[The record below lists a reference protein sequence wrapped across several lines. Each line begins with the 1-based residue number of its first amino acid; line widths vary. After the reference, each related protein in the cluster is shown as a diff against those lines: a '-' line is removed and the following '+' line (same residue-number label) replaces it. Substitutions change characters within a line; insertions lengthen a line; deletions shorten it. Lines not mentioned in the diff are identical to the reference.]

1 MKKLALYV
9 CEICGT
15 QYSDQGKCARCEK
28 MHRQKLTIAGARY
41 LPYAQDASGMPV
53 TITVTNGEDGKSYT
67 YKR

>member
-15 QYSDQGKCARCEK
+15 QYSDQRKCVQCEK
-28 MHRQKLTIAGARY
+28 SHMQDLIITGARY
-41 LPYAQDASGMPV
+41 LSYAQDASGMPA